1 MFEGYVFYE
10 ADCFGQLRN
19 PYIPVTAEDAT
30 LSQLRQKLLS
40 GPGLEERREVV
51 TAMREVS
58 INVLMYSS
66 DGTYLMMMLMIMIIR
81 YLLA

>member
-1 MFEGYVFYE
+1 MFEGFVFYE

-58 INVLMYSS
+58 VNVLMYNS
-66 DGTYLMMMLMIMIIR
+66 DGTYLMMIIR

>member
-1 MFEGYVFYE
+1 MFAGFVFYE

-58 INVLMYSS
+58 INVLMYNS
-66 DGTYLMMMLMIMIIR
+66 DGTYLMMIIR

>member
-1 MFEGYVFYE
+1 MTSIMLTFAGFVFYE

-58 INVLMYSS
+58 TNVLMN
-66 DGTYLMMMLMIMIIR
+66 TVLILMIR
-81 YLLA
+81 CLLA

>member
-1 MFEGYVFYE
+1 MVALVVGFVFYE

-40 GPGLEERREVV
+40 GPGLEERREAVSA
-51 TAMREVS
+51 TREV
-58 INVLMYSS
+58 II
-66 DGTYLMMMLMIMIIR
+66 MMIYHDNKR
-81 YLLA
+81 

>member
-1 MFEGYVFYE
+1 MFEGFVFYE

-40 GPGLEERREVV
+40 GPGLEERRAVV

-58 INVLMYSS
+58 INVLMYNS
-66 DGTYLMMMLMIMIIR
+66 DGTYLMMIIR